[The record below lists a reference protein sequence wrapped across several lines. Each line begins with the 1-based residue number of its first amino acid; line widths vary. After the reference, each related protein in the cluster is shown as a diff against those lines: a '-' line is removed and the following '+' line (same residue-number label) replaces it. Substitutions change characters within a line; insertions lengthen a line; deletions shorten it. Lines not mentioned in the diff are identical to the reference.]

1 MILCGSFGDF
11 TKKTALAM
19 KGIYILGYRCHF
31 MMIANYLGY
40 ITIYCAAGA
49 AGVARVAT
57 PFASQT

>member
-1 MILCGSFGDF
+1 
-11 TKKTALAM
+11 M
-19 KGIYILGYRCHF
+19 KGIYILGYRCPF
-31 MMIANYLGY
+31 MMTANYLGY